1 MIPVRGSRPA
11 GYTRQSQLC
20 FPTFV
25 VHAALFLAQVP
36 LPSFCIDTSHTTLI
50 TSSPDQNKGGDF
62 IQINNDPEHV
72 VDNYNLSI
80 EYFCSNPCVVGVEV
94 LASSELK
101 TAVHIFRKRWKHVQ
115 PFRITRTRTVQL
127 RFPSVMVYREDFF
140 IRHSI
145 IVQSVMLRAWIVHS
159 HNYSHSNGY
168 RDGYQQAVNKTYSI
182 LKSLPPYQRPFKK
195 HNKCLQWGA
204 KLMWRLTENRINQ
217 CPHETDAVEILSFP
231 HACTGERYGVVKTFY
246 SFNNSDFEKTRIQ
259 QVGDPRFTLSI
270 WMYFLNSCKHASCA
284 IVHHISPNSTY
295 GTPLVLLTE
304 TGDITIQARCVSGQD
319 SAFRAHVK
327 LSMRRW
333 HRLDLSVDRTM
344 VTFTVVSLEDMKE
357 TVQTFR
363 YQFVNR
369 LHYDDT
375 AGYFILGGSKYM
387 PSIEGFYG
395 PVKYYRLE
403 ARQGNAIVNPL
414 SPKRTVEELDIHY
427 QRCEDV
433 KRITPGFL
441 QILKQNRPV
450 QENRTCKSYYVHLK
464 NTYGEQ
470 SVCEGLPWTH
480 EKQRK
485 YQRLFDL
492 LQMMGPDLLSGSG
505 GSEMTLEFGKKVFEM
520 VSERLSE
527 WEGEHVL
534 STLVPS
540 LQISSCC
547 GYHRASYY
555 LAVVYET
562 GLGVP
567 VNYLQGHV
575 YGLIGAQGDESLALM
590 HLGYKHIQGI
600 DGYPLDYDLSYS
612 YYINIGKQTLQDRWK
627 VQETQAYVES
637 VRLTD
642 ETALKFHTNENSDLY
657 QFLNLQAKRGDLDS
671 QKTLARML
679 FWGQNG
685 VSKNV
690 TAAAKWYARSA
701 LEMEDPQAMYDLA
714 IILFKGQGVKKNKTF
729 ALQLMKKAAEK
740 GSVQA
745 LNGLGW
751 YYHTFKADLVTAT
764 KYFEKAAQNESSA
777 AFFNLG
783 IFYLNGL
790 YPGKSGHNQTAA
802 FELFLKA
809 AVDGHFDAVIEC
821 SQFYATGQLSTV
833 SRDPEMAAKMAKEIS
848 EQNGNLGYVV
858 KMALDA
864 YMERSWNEA
873 FLHYLVAAEAGMEVA
888 QSNIAY
894 MCEEWPEL
902 GQSYF
907 RTDDCEWRYY
917 NRLVNQHFPPNQAYL
932 KMGDYFYYGLK
943 NHSRNI
949 KFSIAMYANAASADD
964 SQAFFNLASLVE
976 EGHHIPKRILKHL
989 QIDRAVWS
997 DNLTVALKLYE
1008 RCRYDDPEELISPC
1022 SLAWFRVQLQIIWKR
1037 IMNDPIQSSVAYV
1050 VGTIFFTALVTFW
1063 VHRIIYETGAN
1074 TTVRPQIT
1082 VSSSDV
1088 ADTHETEPLNPGI
1101 QEADERAWWFSLLWS
1116 RVIQT
1121 SLQTHPSIGDWSI
1134 TLLGICVCSMCVVV
1148 MMHLL

>member
-1 MIPVRGSRPA
+1 
-11 GYTRQSQLC
+11 
-20 FPTFV
+20 
-25 VHAALFLAQVP
+25 
-36 LPSFCIDTSHTTLI
+36 
-50 TSSPDQNKGGDF
+50 
-62 IQINNDPEHV
+62 
-72 VDNYNLSI
+72 
-80 EYFCSNPCVVGVEV
+80 
-94 LASSELK
+94 
-101 TAVHIFRKRWKHVQ
+101 
-115 PFRITRTRTVQL
+115 
-127 RFPSVMVYREDFF
+127 MVYREDFF

-159 HNYSHSNGY
+159 HNYNHSTGY

-195 HNKCLQWGA
+195 HNKSLQWGA

-217 CPHETDAVEILSFP
+217 CPHETDAVEMLSFP

-259 QVGDPRFTLSI
+259 QVGDPRFTLSM
-270 WMYFLNSCKHASCA
+270 WMYFLNSCKHASCV
-284 IVHHISPNSTY
+284 IVHHISPNNTY

-344 VTFTVVSLEDMKE
+344 KLSQTIVTWEPVSNK
-357 TVQTFR
+357 
-363 YQFVNR
+363 
-369 LHYDDT
+369 
-375 AGYFILGGSKYM
+375 AGTGT
-387 PSIEGFYG
+387 PSISTSITGLSPTSISLDVPNSTFPTVWTTTVGHSSLKADLGDGHSLDSDAQHTQLVYTG
-395 PVKYYRLE
+395 DKSVSPKHQNGPSAISHDKAVLFCHPVKKK
-403 ARQGNAIVNPL
+403 QG
-414 SPKRTVEELDIHY
+414 LD
-427 QRCEDV
+427 
-433 KRITPGFL
+433 P
-441 QILKQNRPV
+441 
-450 QENRTCKSYYVHLK
+450 
-464 NTYGEQ
+464 
-470 SVCEGLPWTH
+470 
-480 EKQRK
+480 
-485 YQRLFDL
+485 
-492 LQMMGPDLLSGSG
+492 
-505 GSEMTLEFGKKVFEM
+505 
-520 VSERLSE
+520 
-527 WEGEHVL
+527 
-534 STLVPS
+534 
-540 LQISSCC
+540 
-547 GYHRASYY
+547 
-555 LAVVYET
+555 
-562 GLGVP
+562 
-567 VNYLQGHV
+567 
-575 YGLIGAQGDESLALM
+575 
-590 HLGYKHIQGI
+590 
-600 DGYPLDYDLSYS
+600 
-612 YYINIGKQTLQDRWK
+612 
-627 VQETQAYVES
+627 
-637 VRLTD
+637 
-642 ETALKFHTNENSDLY
+642 NSQLWME
-657 QFLNLQAKRGDLDS
+657 

-790 YPGKSGHNQTAA
+790 YPGKSGQNQTAA

-894 MCEEWPEL
+894 MCEEWPQYL
-902 GQSYF
+902 FMYRINNSVSL
-907 RTDDCEWRYY
+907 T
-917 NRLVNQHFPPNQAYL
+917 AYL

-943 NHSRNI
+943 NRSRNI
-949 KFSIAMYANAASADD
+949 KLSIAMYANAASADD

-976 EGHHIPKRILKHL
+976 EGHRIPKRILKHL

-1008 RCRYDDPEELISPC
+1008 R
-1022 SLAWFRVQLQIIWKR
+1022 
-1037 IMNDPIQSSVAYV
+1037 
-1050 VGTIFFTALVTFW
+1050 
-1063 VHRIIYETGAN
+1063 
-1074 TTVRPQIT
+1074 
-1082 VSSSDV
+1082 
-1088 ADTHETEPLNPGI
+1088 
-1101 QEADERAWWFSLLWS
+1101 
-1116 RVIQT
+1116 
-1121 SLQTHPSIGDWSI
+1121 
-1134 TLLGICVCSMCVVV
+1134 
-1148 MMHLL
+1148 